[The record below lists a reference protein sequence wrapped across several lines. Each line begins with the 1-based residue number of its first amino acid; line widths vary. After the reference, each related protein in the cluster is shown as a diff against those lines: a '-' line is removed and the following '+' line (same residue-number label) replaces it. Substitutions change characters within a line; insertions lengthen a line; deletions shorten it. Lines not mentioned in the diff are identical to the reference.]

1 MWHIYI
7 YICCIYIYIYTT
19 EYYSALKSKE
29 ILIHVTTWMNHE
41 DVMLSKIN
49 RHKRTNIVYF
59 DLYEVPREVKFIEMK
74 SRMVAVRV

>member
-1 MWHIYI
+1 M
-7 YICCIYIYIYTT
+7 T

-29 ILIHVTTWMNHE
+29 NRIHVTSWM
-41 DVMLSKIN
+41 N

-59 DLYEVPREVKFIEMK
+59 DLHEVPREVKFIEMK